1 MDPSALAGLCAL
13 LSRAEG
19 PSPQALRL
27 GCAAG
32 PSATSPARPQSPA
45 AVARLVDPE
54 AREAIARVS
63 FAEAGNQGDSGLAG
77 VVYTILNRLQDGR
90 WGVSVDAVV
99 NARGQFEPV
108 TRAGGDWRRLPAL
121 SAAQLARIDTIL
133 NLAMDGRL
141 PDLTNGARF
150 FQNPVI
156 VARRE
161 SAGQVSPGLVD
172 FGGSPASAVIGAH
185 RFYVSAKRGGG
196 VENPREGRLSRPS
209 CRAIERAH
217 RRGKPSATLRR
228 TRSARGTSGPVP
240 CPIRRRGWARGR
252 RSAVTADVTAPP
264 VRRRLS

>member
-13 LSRAEG
+13 LSRADG

-32 PSATSPARPQSPA
+32 PPATSPARPQSSA
-45 AVARLVDPE
+45 AVARLVGPE

-77 VVYTILNRLQDGR
+77 IVYTILNRLQDGR
-90 WGVSVDAVV
+90 WGGSVDAVV

-161 SAGQVSPGLVD
+161 GAGQVSPGLVD

-196 VENPREGRLSRPS
+196 SKT
-209 CRAIERAH
+209 
-217 RRGKPSATLRR
+217 RGKGLSPGPAVTPPSALIVGENRMPL
-228 TRSARGTSGPVP
+228 SGEIDARAAPADPSHALFVGVD
-240 CPIRRRGWARGR
+240 GR
-252 RSAVTADVTAPP
+252 VGDRP
-264 VRRRLS
+264 R